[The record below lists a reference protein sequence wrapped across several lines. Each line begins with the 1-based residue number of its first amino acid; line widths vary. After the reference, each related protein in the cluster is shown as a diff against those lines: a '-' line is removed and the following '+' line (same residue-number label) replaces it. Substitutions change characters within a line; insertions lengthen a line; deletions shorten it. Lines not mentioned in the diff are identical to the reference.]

1 VRTGKQV
8 WIFHTIPHP
17 GEFGYDTW
25 PADAYKWAGGVNTWG
40 EISIDEKRGIAYFPL
55 GSPTHDMFGGDR
67 KGANLFGN
75 SLVALDV
82 RTGKRLWHFQAVHHD
97 LWDYDLTTAPKLLT
111 VKHDGKNVDIVA
123 QPTKFGLLYVFNR
136 VTGEPL
142 WPIEERPV
150 PKSDVPGEE
159 SWPTQPFPT
168 KPPPY
173 ARLKM
178 GPEDINPYLEP
189 EEQARLRDILSKA
202 RNEGLFTPQTL
213 GRNQISIPGELGGS
227 NWGGSAADPATGV
240 LYVRS
245 ADQPGFHTL
254 RPPGTGGGGQGG
266 PPVVRGRAIYS
277 QNCEI
282 CHGAP
287 EAGGIRSYD
296 KETLIPVKELG
307 PQRVSRTIREGLGQM
322 PAFTEDKLSAQN
334 LGALMTY
341 LSNPAA
347 AGRGGGGGFGGPRP
361 DLPPMPDGLVRY
373 TGPLGSMFRASNGL
387 SAISPPWGEIVAYD
401 LNQGVIKWRAPA
413 GSIPALVAKGIKNT
427 GANQRLHR
435 NGPVVTAGAL
445 LFIGTW
451 ADRMARAYD
460 KDTGKILWEK
470 ELDANPEGLA
480 AVYEAGGRQFVV
492 FPASGVAPQPP
503 NSGPQNIAFVPGK
516 IEAQGYYVFA
526 LPKRGAAA
534 NK

>member
-1 VRTGKQV
+1 
-8 WIFHTIPHP
+8 
-17 GEFGYDTW
+17 
-25 PADAYKWAGGVNTWG
+25 
-40 EISIDEKRGIAYFPL
+40 
-55 GSPTHDMFGGDR
+55 
-67 KGANLFGN
+67 
-75 SLVALDV
+75 
-82 RTGKRLWHFQAVHHD
+82 
-97 LWDYDLTTAPKLLT
+97 
-111 VKHDGKNVDIVA
+111 
-123 QPTKFGLLYVFNR
+123 
-136 VTGEPL
+136 
-142 WPIEERPV
+142 
-150 PKSDVPGEE
+150 
-159 SWPTQPFPT
+159 
-168 KPPPY
+168 
-173 ARLKM
+173 M

-202 RNEGLFTPQTL
+202 RNEGLFTPMTL

-227 NWGGSAADPATGV
+227 NWGGSAADPTTGV

-254 RPPGTGGGGQGG
+254 RAPGAGGGQGG
-266 PPVVRGRAIYS
+266 PPAVRGRAIYS

-282 CHGAP
+282 CHGAA

-296 KETLIPVKELG
+296 KETLISITGLG
-307 PQRVSRTIREGLGQM
+307 TARVSRTIREGQGQM

-334 LGALMTY
+334 LTALLTY

-347 AGRGGGGGFGGPRP
+347 AAGQGGGGGRGGPRP

-401 LNQGVIKWRAPA
+401 LNQGTIKWRAPV
-413 GSIPALVAKGIKNT
+413 GSVPALVAKGIKNT

-435 NGPVVTAGAL
+435 NGPVVTAGGL

-451 ADRMARAYD
+451 GDRTVRAHD
-460 KDTGKILWEK
+460 KDTGNILWEK
-470 ELDANPEGLA
+470 ELEANPEGLA

-492 FPASGVAPQPP
+492 FPASGVEPSNSASPQ
-503 NSGPQNIAFVPGK
+503 SMAFTPGK

-526 LPKRGAAA
+526 LPQRGAG
-534 NK
+534 KK